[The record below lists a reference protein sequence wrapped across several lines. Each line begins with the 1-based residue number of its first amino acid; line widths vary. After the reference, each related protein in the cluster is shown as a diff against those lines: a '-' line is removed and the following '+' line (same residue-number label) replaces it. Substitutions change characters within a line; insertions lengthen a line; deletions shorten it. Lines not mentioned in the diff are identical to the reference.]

1 MGSQKRLP
9 FLFGTRAT
17 TRFRACIL
25 TAAASMARGLG
36 AICGGAGAE
45 PVTSDN
51 HTHHYEIRQ
60 IGMRMRRMSFER
72 FMIRGV
78 EA

>member
-1 MGSQKRLP
+1 
-9 FLFGTRAT
+9 
-17 TRFRACIL
+17 
-25 TAAASMARGLG
+25 MARGLG